1 MKKFLIWLLEPIR
14 LFIFRLKWRKINS
27 FNETRA
33 VNRFHLDNVSVGRNT
48 YGPLEV
54 LYDAGNG
61 KLSIGSYCSI
71 ADNVKFFLGGG
82 HNYKRISTFPFQTKT
97 YMGLHLLKRDEYI
110 DIVVE
115 DDVWIGYDVIVL
127 AGSKIGKGSVVGAR
141 SIVSGE
147 IPPYSIYVGNKVIKQ
162 RFPENVIS
170 KIKDIDFSKVEHN
183 IGDKYQ
189 SYCTQ
194 ELNESNVDEILRS
207 FV

>member
-14 LFIFRLKWRKINS
+14 LFIFRLKWRKNNS
-27 FNETRA
+27 FNESRA

>member
-14 LFIFRLKWRKINS
+14 YLFFRLKWRKINS

-82 HNYKRISTFPFQTKT
+82 HNYKRISTFHFQTKT

>member
-14 LFIFRLKWRKINS
+14 LFIFRLQWRKINS

-33 VNRFHLDNVSVGRNT
+33 VNRFHLDNVSIGRNT

-194 ELNESNVDEILRS
+194 ELNESNVDEVLRS